1 MLCVLLRDLRL
12 RNIPLKYT
20 TPSLSPWY
28 MLLLKVYTLFIT
40 LVHDTCVI
48 KFHGGANILLYE
60 VHNRYSFKI
69 VMVVFVILHQRL
81 CFILDVNSSSS
92 SSQTTMVIHFIYLKY
107 SDFILLWYIIRH
119 EVVIGIL

>member
-20 TPSLSPWY
+20 TPSLCSWY

-60 VHNRYSFKI
+60 VYNRYSFQDSDGSVCYPSSK
-69 VMVVFVILHQRL
+69 VML
-81 CFILDVNSSSS
+81 
-92 SSQTTMVIHFIYLKY
+92 Y
-107 SDFILLWYIIRH
+107 S
-119 EVVIGIL
+119 